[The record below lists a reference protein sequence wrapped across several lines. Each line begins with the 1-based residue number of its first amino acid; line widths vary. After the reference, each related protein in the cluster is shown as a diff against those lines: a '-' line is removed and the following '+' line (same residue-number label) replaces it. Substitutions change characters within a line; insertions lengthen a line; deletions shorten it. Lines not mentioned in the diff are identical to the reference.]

1 MIACEKDF
9 DEIAQRIMMQGS
21 IVKLDAVDKAEQNVF
36 HIAARKAKVL
46 KAILHACST
55 NVSQINLN
63 R

>member
-21 IVKLDAVDKAEQNVF
+21 IVKLDAVDEAGGNVF

-46 KAILHACST
+46 KAILYVCST
-55 NVSQINLN
+55 NVSQINLS